1 MKINHEE
8 RKDLESE
15 DDEEEEGED
24 EIELDYSSIFLSR
37 RKRLGSGSHG
47 GKLSQSNYL
56 GG

>member
-24 EIELDYSSIFLSR
+24 EIEPDYSSIFLSR